1 MSALA
6 GLGFKAGTE
15 MSVGLVDTKGG
26 DGKASA
32 VLELAGKAEASLGL
46 KGTSLHDDVSP
57 RELREQLVNVEQGNF
72 GEFFQGFPLE
82 AFDAMGP
89 DSMPKP
95 GDQLKIASEMKCE
108 ITVPAYGVEDAGD
121 LVGNTK
127 MVFSQKTSLV
137 VKEGMVDFELKM
149 EIKDPLGLAEAIG
162 MDVAELSQ
170 SLNSGELTL
179 KSLQDELGDTFFTYA
194 TVENKVEQRFG
205 DSAGIFDVEGVT
217 ATRTKISKPLNLF
230 SAKLD
235 QNGFESEGVVVDAT
249 EKAVETF
256 SKDRD
261 KPRELRMSDFT
272 HHVIKG

>member
-1 MSALA
+1 M
-6 GLGFKAGTE
+6 
-15 MSVGLVDTKGG
+15 
-26 DGKASA
+26 
-32 VLELAGKAEASLGL
+32 
-46 KGTSLHDDVSP
+46 
-57 RELREQLVNVEQGNF
+57 
-72 GEFFQGFPLE
+72 
-82 AFDAMGP
+82 
-89 DSMPKP
+89 
-95 GDQLKIASEMKCE
+95 
-108 ITVPAYGVEDAGD
+108 
-121 LVGNTK
+121 
-127 MVFSQKTSLV
+127 
-137 VKEGMVDFELKM
+137 DFELKM